1 MLRNDHWLKGPM
13 YLWED
18 ESLWP
23 KMIEVLVLRDID
35 VEVRKEAQVYVST
48 LQRNALDE
56 LTLYY
61 SCWWESSSKGWCVDT
76 AVEPAAKVR
85 PVESWRSTSQCTP
98 SR

>member
-18 ESLWP
+18 ESHWP

-56 LTLYY
+56 LTSYY
-61 SCWWESSSKGWCVDT
+61 SCWWESSSEG
-76 AVEPAAKVR
+76 
-85 PVESWRSTSQCTP
+85 
-98 SR
+98 